1 MTPRRRADDDPPSL
15 AEQRPPTPRRGAPTP
30 ESEAPERPAGSDPT
44 APPPRRGASPPE
56 TPGPS
61 ASVVTAGSP
70 RHAPL
75 RRGLEARPAH
85 ASERPATG
93 SPRHAVAEASVPS
106 ALHPSHAVPARPA
119 RRLRLAY
126 QVGVP
131 VLGVASLM
139 AVQAFTP
146 APSADAREDVVRVP
160 ATAATSGTSTAT
172 ALGANANGS
181 LSIGGSRIPTSRNRT
196 RPVIRP
202 ADAPENLGVADCP
215 VGGSKHATCNQA
227 IAFMV
232 KQMRTQSYA
241 WHDQC
246 LALVGTAYGGI
257 FQRVPRAID
266 GAMLVK
272 SAGKLHRTDD
282 YRSIPRGSLLWF
294 ASAPGQPNQA
304 GHVAVA
310 VGGGMAISNDA
321 PFDDGRVGVVP
332 ISYFTTQWGKIFLG
346 YSNPADSRNA

>member
-1 MTPRRRADDDPPSL
+1 M
-15 AEQRPPTPRRGAPTP
+15 
-30 ESEAPERPAGSDPT
+30 
-44 APPPRRGASPPE
+44 
-56 TPGPS
+56 
-61 ASVVTAGSP
+61 
-70 RHAPL
+70 
-75 RRGLEARPAH
+75 
-85 ASERPATG
+85 
-93 SPRHAVAEASVPS
+93 
-106 ALHPSHAVPARPA
+106 
-119 RRLRLAY
+119 AY

-131 VLGVASLM
+131 VLGVAALM

-146 APSADAREDVVRVP
+146 ASSADARVP
-160 ATAATSGTSTAT
+160 LAATTSGTSGSTAT

-202 ADAPENLGVADCP
+202 AYAPENLGTADCP

-257 FQRVPRAID
+257 FQWVPRAID

-272 SAGKLHRTDD
+272 SAGKLHTTDD

-346 YSNPADSRNA
+346 YSSPADSRNA